1 VPSKCVTIAGECV
14 VSKETL
20 WHLRLGHAPLSKIK
34 DIAGSTKN
42 VFDEICLTCPMS
54 KFFKLPFNSRT
65 SKTHH
70 IFEIVHMDI

>member
-42 VFDEICLTCPMS
+42 IFDEICLTYPMS
-54 KFFKLPFNSRT
+54 KFLNCHLT
-65 SKTHH
+65 
-70 IFEIVHMDI
+70 